1 MDNREMQV
9 GSGAAPLTVAVY
21 TSDRW
26 EHVCPVVRIAG
37 PAEVSNVGIL
47 KGSYWEDGRF
57 CSHPDAI
64 SDADVVL
71 IQRDFPSHVD
81 LYQEI
86 ITQARAQEKLV
97 VYEIDDLLPE
107 LPAEHPDFYHYLTA
121 RTDIIR
127 AMVEADA
134 VVGSTPAL
142 CDYVSSFNPNV
153 WLFPNYLNDQL
164 WTIKQPSEFDHPPL
178 VIGYMGGHSHA
189 SDLEMV
195 IPSLERILKRYGK
208 DIQLRF
214 WGTNPPGDLLDWHN
228 VEWLDPGLVD
238 YREFALYFTGQ
249 ECDIFLAPLRENL
262 FNQCKSHLKF
272 LEYSAL
278 GIPGVYSNIT
288 PYMNIV
294 KHGENGFLASSLDEW
309 EEYLGQL
316 IEDQDLR
323 YHMGLNALSTVRSS
337 WLLSQHTGEWSKI
350 FQDIRTTAR
359 LNQDRT
365 HALNLAQKLQDWQG
379 ELEDQ
384 LSEQG
389 KLSKKISEQ
398 LYASRLQIDAL
409 KSLVDQKEETSQ
421 YFKDLYLEI
430 LNSNSW
436 KLLQWAF
443 KFRLKVLPYG
453 SLRGRTLKLLVYTLR
468 ILKNE
473 GLLAFGCSLGRVG
486 VAMLGGKVDSLI
498 GPADVGDRKKLTAH
512 VVPGIRTHSP
522 IVSLIII
529 RDAFMEGPSEHEVCA
544 WVEDQTF
551 PSAQVVVWDKAAG
564 MAFEAREPSSS
575 WQVSGARSLCAGLR
589 GRYLAIASHDLLQQ
603 NRSYL
608 EYNIIALETE
618 GLAFTV
624 NLHSNSGWALARLR
638 QGFLPGSRAE
648 PLLRQVVSKGLVGDD
663 LAIDF
668 SSSLDDGSSTPQVVG
683 KVILHTTEV
692 REVGQALPFDS
703 RMPVG
708 ERKLLRNNILMR
720 MDPGVPWE
728 YALQMLH
735 PIESILSLA
744 PEPSNLPTV
753 ILIQTYLAVGGAEQ
767 IALKIMQNLNGRLR
781 FVVVAYEELDS
792 ELGTTAD
799 AFREVTPYVYT
810 VPDFLN
816 SALNYSFTKYLIDRF
831 QPCTLYIANGTTW
844 IYDALNDV
852 RKQYPDLR
860 IVNQVYDHEVGW
872 INRYDLSSIMN
883 IDGHIGVN
891 SKICQAYVNEGVKQE
906 QIYLIENGIDPA
918 ELNPDDYSVL
928 DLKIIKGRL
937 GLPLNQSIVTFASRI
952 HPQKRPMDFVELARR
967 FALDPSIAFLMVGD
981 GPLAGKVDEQ
991 VAKIG
996 LKNFHRHKFYRPIS
1010 DILAISDVV
1019 VLPSDFEG
1027 MPMVIIEAQAMGK
1040 PVVVTDV
1047 GNNREIL
1054 DYTNGGVV
1062 IPRIGDVAALMEG
1075 VSAMLEKPPDPAQLR
1090 IDTLSRFDIAVV
1102 AQKYFEAFIGS
1113 KHA

>member
-1 MDNREMQV
+1 MSDA
-9 GSGAAPLTVAVY
+9 SSAAPLSVVVY

-26 EHVCPVVRIAG
+26 EHVCPVVRISG
-37 PAEVSNVGIL
+37 PAEVSNVEIL
-47 KGSYWEDGRF
+47 RGSYWEDGRF
-57 CSHPDAI
+57 CSYPDAI
-64 SDADVVL
+64 SNADVVL

-86 ITQARAQEKLV
+86 ITQACAQEKLV

-164 WTIKQPSEFDHPPL
+164 WTLKHPSEFDHPPL
-178 VIGYMGGHSHA
+178 IIGYMGGHSHA
-189 SDLEMV
+189 YDLEMV

-214 WGTNPPGDLLDWHN
+214 WGTKPPGDILDWHN
-228 VEWLDPGLVD
+228 VEWLDLGLVD

-309 EEYLGQL
+309 EEYLRQL

-323 YHMGLNALSTVRSS
+323 FHMGLNALSTVRSS
-337 WLLSQHTGEWSKI
+337 WLLSQHAGEWSRI
-350 FQDIRTTAR
+350 FRDIRTTAG
-359 LNQDRT
+359 LSQDRT
-365 HALNLAQKLQDWQG
+365 HTLNLAQKMQDWQG

-389 KLSKKISEQ
+389 KLSKKLCDQ
-398 LYASRLQIDAL
+398 LDASRLQIDAL
-409 KSLVDQKEETSQ
+409 KSLVDRKEQTSH
-421 YFKDLYLEI
+421 YFRDLYLEI
-430 LNSNSW
+430 LHSNSW
-436 KLLQWAF
+436 KLLQWVF
-443 KFRLKVLPYG
+443 KFRLKAFPTG
-453 SLRGRTLKLLVYTLR
+453 SMRERALKLSVYALR

-473 GLLAFGCSLGRVG
+473 GLLAFGRSLGRVG
-486 VAMLGGKVDSLI
+486 AAVLDGKVDSLI
-498 GPADVGDRKKLTAH
+498 GPADVGNRRKLTTH
-512 VVPGIRTHSP
+512 VVPGIRSHSP
-522 IVSLIII
+522 IVSIVII
-529 RDAFMEGPSEHEVCA
+529 RDASKEGPSEHEVYA
-544 WVEDQTF
+544 WLEDQTF
-551 PSAQVVVWDKAAG
+551 ASAQVVVWDKAAG
-564 MAFEAREPSSS
+564 RAFDARESSSS

-589 GRYLAIASHDLLQQ
+589 GRYLVIAYHDLLQQ
-603 NRSYL
+603 NRCYL
-608 EYNIIALETE
+608 EYNIIALETG

-624 NLHSNSGWALARLR
+624 NLRSNSSWAVARLR
-638 QGFLPGSRAE
+638 QGFLPGSKAQ
-648 PLLRQVVSKGLVGDD
+648 PLLRQVVSKELVGDD
-663 LAIDF
+663 LALDF
-668 SSSLDDGSSTPQVVG
+668 SSVLDDGSGLPQVVG

-692 REVGQALPFDS
+692 REVEQTLPFDT
-703 RMPVG
+703 RMPAS
-708 ERKLLRNNILMR
+708 ERKLIQNSILMR
-720 MDPGVPWE
+720 MNPSMPWE
-728 YALQMLH
+728 CALQMLH
-735 PIESILSLA
+735 PIESILSLS

-753 ILIQTYLAVGGAEQ
+753 ILIQTFLAVGGAEQ
-767 IALKIMQNLNGRLR
+767 IALKVMQNLNDRVR

-799 AFREVTPYVYT
+799 AFREITPYVYT

-844 IYDALNDV
+844 IYDALSDV

-872 INRYDLSSIMN
+872 INRYDLSSVMN

-891 SKICQAYVNEGVKQE
+891 SKICQAYLNEGVKPE

-937 GLPLNQSIVTFASRI
+937 GLPLNQRIVTFASRI

-991 VAKIG
+991 AAKIG